1 MQRILVPLDGSSLAT
16 QIMPYVQKLA
26 TLYDAEVVLLHVV
39 SEATRQKLLNEHPDL
54 TWTTNEAPLVGDVAE
69 GTHERD
75 ERMFPSLRKVALN
88 YLLPI
93 AQQLRDSG
101 LQTSIETEVIF
112 GAPEGCIVETAR
124 KDNATMIV
132 MATHGYSGVRRWA
145 LGSVTERV
153 LQSTTVPV
161 FVVRATNDQPA
172 ADALTFRRLLVPQD
186 GSETAKQALP
196 TAIELAQRTGAAL
209 HLLSV
214 VEKRDA
220 MPGIAL
226 TYLNPDKLKEA
237 QSRHTQFATEQ
248 LQQIAA
254 EVQQHNLTVTHEV
267 VVGAP
272 DTMIIEQA
280 VQQQCDAIVMATHG
294 YGDLNRLLIGSV
306 ADKVIRGT
314 ATPMLIVRA
323 STT

>member
-26 TLYDAEVVLLHVV
+26 LLYDAEVVLLHVV
-39 SEATRQKLLNEHPDL
+39 SVSTRQKMLTDYPDL
-54 TWTTNEAPLVGDVAE
+54 TWTTDEAPLVGDVAE
-69 GTHERD
+69 GMHEPD
-75 ERMFPSLRKVALN
+75 ERMFPSLRNVALN

-101 LQTSIETEVIF
+101 LKASIETEVIF
-112 GAPEGCIVETAR
+112 GAPEGCIVEAAR
-124 KDNATMIV
+124 KGNVTMIV

-153 LQSTTVPV
+153 LQAATVPV
-161 FVVRATNDQPA
+161 FVVRATNDKPA
-172 ADALTFRRLLVPQD
+172 TDAVTFRRLLVPQD
-186 GSETAKQALP
+186 GSAIAKQALP
-196 TAIELAQRTGAAL
+196 VAIELAQRTGAAL

-214 VEKRDA
+214 VEKRAA

-226 TYLNPDKLKEA
+226 TYLNPDKLQQA
-237 QSRHTQFATEQ
+237 QERHTQFATEQ
-248 LQQIAA
+248 LQQIAV

-306 ADKVIRGT
+306 ADKVIRGS
-314 ATPMLIVRA
+314 ATPILIVRA
-323 STT
+323 SNS